1 MNNIVHTNGKANNL
15 IQADGEINPLALLKE
30 SSINLPRKSLEKIAN
45 RLPEITRALN
55 TTGRRNTQTT
65 SQLMTLNM
73 AGDEPYRHLRQ
84 ILAQLERKK
93 TALEE
98 AAFKYRK
105 DEIRKE
111 KLLEKDDELARLS
124 AQEIDC
130 RMIRSRVYLEGAVKE
145 IGMFQDVYDEIREA
159 HGIPKKWDE
168 LDMEKGEIRHHIKMG
183 FRMAFQEIMAHGMVG
198 RGSAEYLE
206 QFGVHPQS
214 ARKHLQD
221 YILANE
227 EMLEDGQEPTIEH
240 FHNFLDAMGD
250 KYKDAYKANMK
261 RIGIKNLIH
270 DDFIFRELD

>member
-1 MNNIVHTNGKANNL
+1 MNNITHTNGKANNL
-15 IQADGEINPLALLKE
+15 IQANGEMNPLALLKE
-30 SSINLPRKSLEKIAN
+30 SSINLPQKSLEKIAN
-45 RLPEITRALN
+45 RLPELARALN

-84 ILAQLERKK
+84 ILVQIEKKK
-93 TALEE
+93 TSLEE
-98 AAFKYRK
+98 LAFKYRK

-130 RMIRSRVYLEGAVKE
+130 RMIRSRVYIEGAVKE

-159 HGIPKKWDE
+159 HGIPENWGE
-168 LDMEKGEIRHHIKMG
+168 LDREKGEIRHHIKMG

-206 QFGVHPQS
+206 QFGVNPQG

-221 YILANE
+221 YIIANE
-227 EMLEDGQEPTIEH
+227 EMLKNGQEPTIEH
-240 FHNFLDAMGD
+240 FHKFLDAMGD
-250 KYKDAYKANMK
+250 KYKDAHKANMK

-270 DDFIFRELD
+270 DDFIFRELN